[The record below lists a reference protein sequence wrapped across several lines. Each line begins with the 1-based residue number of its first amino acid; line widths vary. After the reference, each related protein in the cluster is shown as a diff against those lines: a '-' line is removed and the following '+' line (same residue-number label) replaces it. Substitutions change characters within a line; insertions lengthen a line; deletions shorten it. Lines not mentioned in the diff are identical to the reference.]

1 MKGSLLLGTARKKL
15 GDVVFYRSNGEQQ
28 ARVRVTPKNPQ
39 SSRQAAVRAIMAT
52 VAIAYSWLQDIC
64 DHSFQGV
71 EYGQKSMRR
80 FLALNQRKF
89 LGLYKSTTL
98 YDRNGIDP
106 ASVLGFNPKDSKD
119 FVPNSYIVSDGT
131 LPGVTE
137 GRIELPE
144 QPTSKQGISLAEFI
158 LLPRGWEGVAEN
170 ERTWR
175 KLAELLGVPVGA
187 ELTFIANSFLHQE
200 GEGESFYSDL
210 NYGRLILTDARGKV
224 DSVIQ
229 LTNVS
234 PLNKYVE
241 LHKASG
247 EAGGIL
253 VDIRIANMPI
263 CATGVIVSQ
272 KVGDTWKRS
281 RCELYANSQPNAS
294 NLLLTSQSYMKSQ
307 PNTVNPY
314 WLNKAD
320 AVGGASILERSV
332 AGPEAVNESEV
343 IKKGKSK

>member
-15 GDVVFYRSNGEQQ
+15 GDVVFYRSGGEQQ
-28 ARVRVTPKNPQ
+28 ARVRVTPKNPK

-106 ASVLGFNPKDSKD
+106 TGVLGFNPKNSKD

-131 LPGVTE
+131 LPGVTD
-137 GRIELPE
+137 GRINMPE
-144 QPTSKQGISLAEFI
+144 QPTIKRGVSFATFT
-158 LLPRGWEGVAEN
+158 LLPEGWDGVAEN

-175 KLAELLGVPVGA
+175 KLAELLGVPAGA
-187 ELTFIANSFLHQE
+187 ELTLIANSFVDRVA
-200 GEGESFYSDL
+200 EGESFYSDL
-210 NYGRLILTDARGKV
+210 NYGRLILTDAQGGV

-241 LHKASG
+241 LHRGSG
-247 EAGGIL
+247 ETASIL
-253 VDIRIANMPI
+253 VDVRIANMPI

-272 KVGDTWKRS
+272 QVGGTWKRS

-294 NLLLTSQSYMKSQ
+294 NLLLTSQSYMNTQ
-307 PNTVNPY
+307 PNTTNPY
-314 WLNKAD
+314 WLNKSD
-320 AVGGASILERSV
+320 AVD
-332 AGPEAVNESEV
+332 ESE
-343 IKKGKSK
+343 

>member
-15 GDVVFYRSNGEQQ
+15 GDVVFYRSDGEQQ

-39 SSRQAAVRAIMAT
+39 SSRQSAVRAIMAT

-80 FLALNQRKF
+80 FYALNQRKF

-106 ASVLGFNPKDSKD
+106 TGVLGFNPKDSKD

-131 LPGVTE
+131 LPSVADGSITY
-137 GRIELPE
+137 PE
-144 QPTSKQGISLAEFI
+144 QPKIARGVSWAEFV
-158 LLPRGWEGVAEN
+158 LLPQGWGGLAAEQ
-170 ERTWR
+170 RTWR
-175 KLAELLGVPVGA
+175 ALAELLGVPVGS
-187 ELTFIANSFLHQE
+187 ELTFIANSFVDATQ
-200 GEGESFYSDL
+200 EGESFYSDV
-210 NYGRLILTDARGKV
+210 NYGRLILTDANGDV
-224 DSVIQ
+224 DTQVRLNSG
-229 LTNVS
+229 S
-234 PLNKYVE
+234 PLNKYIE
-241 LHKASG
+241 LHQASG
-247 EAGGIL
+247 DAGSIL
-253 VDIRIANMPI
+253 VQIRIANMPI

-294 NLLLTSQSYMKSQ
+294 NLLLTSQSYMKTQ

-314 WLNKAD
+314 WLNKSD
-320 AVGGASILERSV
+320 AVDV
-332 AGPEAVNESEV
+332 SE
-343 IKKGKSK
+343 